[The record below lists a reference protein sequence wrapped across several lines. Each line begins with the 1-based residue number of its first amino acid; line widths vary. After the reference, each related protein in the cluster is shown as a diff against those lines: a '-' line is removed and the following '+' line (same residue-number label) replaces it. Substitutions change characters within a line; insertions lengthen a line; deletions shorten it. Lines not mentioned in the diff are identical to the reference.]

1 MVEKSLQVK
10 EGKTLDKKKIVEDI
24 RFLFPELENVP
35 SDEIIKAV
43 YLAKHYELDPLKRE
57 VYFVPFNIYDT
68 DPKTNRRYVK
78 KKTVQLIVSYL
89 EYIKR
94 AERSEKLDG
103 WSVQIRQEGNDFVAE
118 VTIWRKD
125 WRQPFVWNVYLSEVK
140 KDTRAWREMPK
151 FMLRKVAIAQAFRIA
166 FPEELAGMPY
176 EEAEII
182 TEDLNGKTEQVVEMQ
197 EVKKTEKEK
206 QEMKKEPEAKE
217 KKQKEEMIDIPF

>member
-1 MVEKSLQVK
+1 MKEKSLQIK
-10 EGKTLDKKKIVEDI
+10 EKTNVIDKKKIVEDI

-103 WSVQIRQEGNDFVAE
+103 WSVQIKREGTDFVAE

-182 TEDLNGKTEQVVEMQ
+182 TEDYNKDIQE
-197 EVKKTEKEK
+197 EVKTVVKKFEK
-206 QEMKKEPEAKE
+206 QEKQEKEEKKENLELKE
-217 KKQKEEMIDIPF
+217 TEEIPF